1 MTTPRPLGMAPMRE
15 NLRELWEARYV
26 LRQFVVRTLKVR
38 YKNSALG
45 FCWSIVPPLL
55 QVFVF
60 TFMFRQVLNVKAEN
74 YSAYLLVGMIPWTFF
89 QSAVLDAS
97 NSLKD
102 NLPLIRKV
110 YLPREV
116 IPLSQVVS
124 NFIHFM
130 LAWVVYFVAF
140 AIVARLL
147 GLGIPLLPS
156 LLWFPVI
163 TFFLVLFTT
172 GISLWM
178 AALHMF
184 YDDIKFILQN
194 VFQLLYFLIPVLYP
208 ADNVKYAGVM
218 QQFPWLYTLYMVNP
232 ITAFIN
238 AYRKT
243 ILEPLSPSAFNE
255 RLSPNLPPVPLDY
268 PTLGIACLF
277 SVLVACGG
285 YWYFCRRKWLFVEW
299 K

>member
-1 MTTPRPLGMAPMRE
+1 MAPMRE
-15 NLRELWEARYV
+15 NLREFWEARYV

-45 FCWSIVPPLL
+45 FFWSIVPPLL
-55 QVFVF
+55 QVVVFSFVF
-60 TFMFRQVLNVKAEN
+60 RGVLKVQAEN
-74 YSAYLLVGMIPWTFF
+74 YSAYLLVGLIPWTFF

-116 IPLSQVVS
+116 IPLSQIVS

-130 LAWVVYFVAF
+130 LAWVVYFIAF
-140 AIVARLL
+140 AVVARLV
-147 GLGIPLLPS
+147 GFGIPLLPS

-172 GISLWM
+172 GIALWM

-208 ADNVKYAGVM
+208 ADNVKYADVM
-218 QQFPWLYTLYMVNP
+218 QQYPWLYKLYMVNP

-238 AYRKT
+238 VYRKT
-243 ILEPLSPSAFNE
+243 ILEPLSPSAFNQH
-255 RLSPNLPPVPLDY
+255 LPPNLPPVPLDY
-268 PTLGIACLF
+268 TTLGIACLI
-277 SVLVACGG
+277 SVLVACAG
-285 YWYFCRRKWLFVEW
+285 YWYFCRRKWQFVEW
-299 K
+299 A